1 VRRGPAL
8 LLAAALAVALATSPD
23 ARAAQVGDG
32 AELTVTLR
40 EDALVCIH
48 TPPPAHPDPACS
60 IYGTPAPATEK
71 PGPIRVINSAIVRVP
86 AARDPEATVIA
97 VLVRASVPFVVE
109 PSSRGDAAEYARDY
123 AGGVAKS
130 LAPARV
136 RGTPTA
142 EIWQVNGLPLVRFA
156 FDLDGLPP
164 EKELMEHHV
173 GFAVSSAAG
182 RYTLVFSSRAA
193 DAATVDAFANDSIA
207 SIRLARRAP
216 TASRLASYVA
226 GFAGGT
232 VLTIGVGVAVA
243 IVLVRRGRRRRAA
256 PAAAT
261 TTGTAPP
268 AT

>member
-1 VRRGPAL
+1 MIRAPAP
-8 LLAAALAVALATSPD
+8 LLAAALATALATAPD

-32 AELTVTLR
+32 AELTVTFR

-48 TPPPAHPDPACS
+48 TPPPAAPDPACS
-60 IYGTPAPATEK
+60 IYGTPAPRTEK

-86 AARDPEATVIA
+86 AKGDPAATAIA

-109 PSSRGDAAEYARDY
+109 PSSKDDAAEYARDY
-123 AGGVAKS
+123 AAGVAKS

-136 RGTPTA
+136 RGKPTA

-164 EKELMEHHV
+164 DKELMEHHV
-173 GFAVSSAAG
+173 GFAASSAAG
-182 RYTLVFSSRAA
+182 RYTLVFSSRTA
-193 DAATVDAFANDSIA
+193 DADAVDGFANDSIA

-216 TASRLASYVA
+216 TASRLAGYAVGFLGGVA
-226 GFAGGT
+226 
-232 VLTIGVGVAVA
+232 VMVGVGVGVA

-256 PAAAT
+256 AAAPTVTGTSPPAA
-261 TTGTAPP
+261 
-268 AT
+268 